1 MRAVAG
7 SAGEKPARRN
17 PTFDEANDVRVA
29 RGNSPRI
36 ECAFRQRREMRRD
49 IRDLLVVEA
58 LDNAGHQLI
67 NTGAVLEVMQ
77 LLIDRERGLPGHV
90 GK

>member
-1 MRAVAG
+1 MAG
-7 SAGEKPARRN
+7 SAGRKPTRQK
-17 PTFDEANDVRVA
+17 PSFDESNDVRVA

-49 IRDLLVVEA
+49 IRHLLVVEA

-67 NTGAVLEVMQ
+67 NTGAILEVMQ